1 MDPLV
6 KRHVHRVP
14 VLAAALVLGQLAW
27 ASRHVVGGVHLDLL
41 LVLVLVVAISGGA
54 RRGALAG
61 FAAGLLA
68 DASLPWALGVSMI
81 AYTATGYAVGA
92 LADDANDL
100 WHSSALLAAGG
111 TLFATVLQLGVAH
124 VVGDVHPRLGRTVH
138 VLLFGV
144 AFDVLVVPLAAR
156 SLRHAWGRRRDVA
169 W

>member
-1 MDPLV
+1 M
-6 KRHVHRVP
+6 KRRAHRVP
-14 VLAAALVLGQLAW
+14 ALAAALVLGQLSW
-27 ASRHVVGGVHLDLL
+27 ASRHAVGGVHVDLL

-81 AYTATGYAVGA
+81 AYTATGYVVGA

-111 TLFATVLQLGVAH
+111 TLLAIVLQLAVAH
-124 VVGDVHPRLGRTVH
+124 VAGEVQARLGRTVH
-138 VLLFGV
+138 VILFAV
-144 AFDVLVVPLAAR
+144 VVDVLVVPLAAR
-156 SLRHAWGRRRDVA
+156 SLRHAWDRRRDLA